1 MTIQRTLEIRGIV
14 PCLSSQ
20 TISTWPLVMQ
30 EENVQIMGQSLG
42 YDVSN
47 PPIRALREKTW
58 DEVMEEVLAEYS
70 DAWERLASL

>member
-1 MTIQRTLEIRGIV
+1 
-14 PCLSSQ
+14 
-20 TISTWPLVMQ
+20 MQ